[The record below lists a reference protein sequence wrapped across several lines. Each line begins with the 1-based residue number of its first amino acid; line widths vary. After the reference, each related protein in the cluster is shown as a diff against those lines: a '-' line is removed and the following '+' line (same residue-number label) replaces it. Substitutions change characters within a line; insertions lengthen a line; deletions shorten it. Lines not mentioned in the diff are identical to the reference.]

1 MTFLYILQLYN
12 VLQMSLYFAPAF
24 FSHLLG
30 KCLKRKYPIVE
41 VTKLAFV
48 VLGTFALVWW
58 PFLHSYEAAQV
69 MINYTLLLLYAQG
82 NHFILLNCI
91 NTTSRVLFST
101 ISGAIPHHETCFILF
116 HRLTTLL
123 LSWY

>member
-30 KCLKRKYPIVE
+30 KCLKRKYPIIE

-58 PFLHSYEAAQV
+58 PFLHSHEAALQV

-82 NHFILLNCI
+82 NHFKGRTQCRELPLCAG
-91 NTTSRVLFST
+91 
-101 ISGAIPHHETCFILF
+101 SGEEC
-116 HRLTTLL
+116 
-123 LSWY
+123 

>member
-30 KCLKRKYPIVE
+30 KCLKRKYPIIE

-58 PFLHSYEAAQV
+58 PFLHSHEAALQV
-69 MINYTLLLLYAQG
+69 MINYTLLFLYAQG
-82 NHFILLNCI
+82 NHFILLNYI

-101 ISGAIPHHETCFILF
+101 IWCYS
-116 HRLTTLL
+116 
-123 LSWY
+123 SS